1 MRMKVVFGMFL
12 GVLLTVAVVFMYD
25 MIGGRAGGRAVSDA
39 DASLPAAADGHR
51 PVVNWDVVGEDWRHF
66 VANLEAVGQNIRR
79 GWQKL
84 TG

>member
-12 GVLLTVAVVFMYD
+12 GVLLTVAVVFIYD
-25 MIGGRAGGRAVSDA
+25 TIGGRAGRAASDA
-39 DASLPAAADGHR
+39 DASLPAATDGHR
-51 PVVNWDVVGEDWRHF
+51 PVVNWDVVGEDWRQF
-66 VANLEAVGQNIRR
+66 VLNLEGVGQNIRR